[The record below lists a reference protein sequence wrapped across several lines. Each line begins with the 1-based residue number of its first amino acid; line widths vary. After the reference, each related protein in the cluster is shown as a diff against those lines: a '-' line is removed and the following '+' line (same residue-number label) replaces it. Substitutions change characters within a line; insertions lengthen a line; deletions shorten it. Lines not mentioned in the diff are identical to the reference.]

1 MRYISTRGGSAVTA
15 SEAILRGI
23 APDGGLYV
31 PESFPSITAETL
43 SSLCKTSDYRLLA
56 YEILLLFLTDFT
68 ETELRECVDRAYD
81 GKFDCDIIAPVSAC
95 GGFYF
100 LELYHGPTLAFKD
113 MALTILPH
121 FMNVAAKHTGKDTK
135 TLILTATSGD
145 TGKAALAGFADV
157 ADTAVMV
164 FYPQDGVSEIQKL
177 QMITQ
182 EGSNTCVVGIDGNFD
197 HAQTGVKTLFADE
210 NLRKELAD
218 LGYTLSSANSINIGR
233 LLPQII
239 YYFHAYAQMVSRFGL
254 SCGEAVDFCVPTGN
268 FGNILA
274 GYYAKR
280 MGLPIGS
287 LICASNDNKVL
298 YDFFTTG
305 TYDKNRPFYTT
316 ISPSMDILIS
326 SNLERLL
333 YHLSDASQVSAL
345 MKNLEQSGSYDF
357 LQKTEGF
364 LAGYA
369 SEVEALNAIETLHS
383 KGMTIDPH
391 TAVALAVARSLSDTQ
406 PAIGSA
412 ASKTII
418 LSTASPYKFA
428 ADVLKGIGYTD
439 IGSASP
445 VTALSEATHTDIP
458 ERIKDLHKK
467 PVLHKQSCAPEGM
480 KQAVLDFVR
489 L

>member
-31 PESFPSITAETL
+31 PETFPNVTRETL
-43 SSLCKTSDYRLLA
+43 SSLCKASDYRQLA
-56 YEILLLFLTDFT
+56 FEILRLYLTDFT
-68 ETELRECVDRAYD
+68 DAELSECVERAYD
-81 GKFDCDIIAPVSAC
+81 DKFDNDIIAPVSEC

-113 MALTILPH
+113 MALSILPH
-121 FMNVAAKHTGKDTK
+121 FMNVAAKHIGKDTK

-182 EGSNTCVVGIDGNFD
+182 EGLNTCVVGIDGNFD
-197 HAQTGVKTLFADE
+197 HAQTGVKVLFADE
-210 NLRKELAD
+210 DLRNELAA

-239 YYFHAYAQMVSRFGL
+239 YYFHAYAQMVANFGL
-254 SCGEAVDFCVPTGN
+254 TCGETVDFCVPTGN

-280 MGLPIGS
+280 MGLPIGN

-298 YDFFTTG
+298 YDFFSTG
-305 TYDKNRPFYTT
+305 VYDKNRPFYTT

-333 YHLSDASQVSAL
+333 YHLSDASQVSTL
-345 MKNLEQSGSYDF
+345 MKNLEHSGSYDF
-357 LQKTEGF
+357 LQKAEGF

-369 SEVEALNAIETLHS
+369 SEAACLDAIRITHNE
-383 KGMTIDPH
+383 GMTIDPH
-391 TAVALAVARSLSDTQ
+391 TAVALSVARSLSDTQ
-406 PAIGSA
+406 PNTGNTQ
-412 ASKTII
+412 KTII

-428 ADVLKGIGYTD
+428 ADVLKGIGQVD
-439 IGSASP
+439 IGDASP
-445 VTALSEATHTDIP
+445 ISALSEATHTDIP

-467 PVLHKQSCAPEGM
+467 PVLHKRTCAPEGM
-480 KQAVLDFVR
+480 KQAVLDFVK